1 MESLRGTVIEI
12 RPKNLFRVRLED
24 GRVIL
29 AGPSTSL
36 RTLIVRLLVGD
47 QVLLKI
53 SENDPDRGQ
62 ITKKAE

>member
-1 MESLRGTVIEI
+1 MEELRGTVIEI

-29 AGPSTSL
+29 AGPSPSL

-47 QVLLKI
+47 QVLLKV
-53 SENDPDRGQ
+53 SANDPDRGQ